1 MFTFILNSSNGRH
14 AVIAVAHKVDE
25 ETLQKIANQVKDR
38 FGLTY
43 DPITGKISDPEI
55 ILSISDV
62 PLLK

>member
-1 MFTFILNSSNGRH
+1 MENKEMIINNIL
-14 AVIAVAHKVDE
+14 AHKVDE

-43 DPITGKISDPEI
+43 DPITGKTSDPEI